1 MGRANAKRL
10 AIARLISVSGTV
22 AASIALAAVLYSRTG
37 SAAWV
42 AAGALA
48 TSLVAGIVTPIT
60 GALADRMDRRRLMIA
75 SDIAA
80 AIVYGVLAVLI
91 ATKAP
96 PIVLV
101 LAAGLGAVF
110 ESPFVPASRAAL
122 PNLVDDNDLPWANGL
137 LGQVAGLSFAVG
149 PLVGGALAAFI
160 GAPWAMALNA
170 VSFVAS
176 AVLVAMITASFQR
189 AGEVAQ
195 TRRSGAVREGFRFV
209 AADRILRAVI
219 FSGFV
224 AFIGVGFVI
233 AANPAFA
240 EGSGAGEVGLGALWA
255 GWGIGTM
262 IGASYAHRLIQPGR
276 EVGVAVL
283 GFGMQSAALLA
294 ASVLPFWVAVAGLTV
309 GGLGG
314 GIADPARQTL
324 VQRRAP
330 DAIRG
335 RVFSVMEAVGWS
347 SFAVSLVAAGVLVD
361 RIGVRPSYLVA
372 GALFVAG
379 TALMAA
385 LAGRSSFRL
394 RALPAVS
401 GASSHP
407 KAAIVS
413 GENLAKE

>member
-1 MGRANAKRL
+1 MERGSKTAGAPPQGSRRNAKRL
-10 AIARLISVSGTV
+10 AVARLISVSGTV
-22 AASIALAAVLYSRTG
+22 AAGVALAAVLYSRTG

-48 TSLVAGIVTPIT
+48 TSLVAGTVTPMT
-60 GALADRMDRRRLMIA
+60 GALADRMDRRRLMVA
-75 SDIAA
+75 SDLAA
-80 AIVYGVLAVLI
+80 ALVYALLAILI
-91 ATKAP
+91 FANAP
-96 PIVLV
+96 PIALV
-101 LAAGLGAVF
+101 IVAGIGAIC
-110 ESPFVPASRAAL
+110 ESPFVPSSRASL
-122 PNLVDDNDLPWANGL
+122 PNLVDDDDLPWANGL

-160 GAPWAMALNA
+160 GASWAMVFNA
-170 VSFVAS
+170 ATFVAS
-176 AVLVAMITASFQR
+176 AVLVATITASFQR

-195 TRRSGAVREGFRFV
+195 PRRSGAVREGFRFV
-209 AADRILRAVI
+209 ASDRILRAVI

-240 EGSGAGEVGLGALWA
+240 ERSGAGEVGLGALWA

-262 IGASYAHRLIQPGR
+262 IGASYSQRLLQPGR

-283 GFGMQSAALLA
+283 GFGMQAGALLA
-294 ASVLPFWVAVAGLTV
+294 ASVLHLWFAVAGLTI

-330 DAIRG
+330 DSMRG

-361 RIGVRPSYLVA
+361 RIGVRRSYLVA
-372 GALFVAG
+372 GGLFVGG
-379 TALMAA
+379 TLLMAA
-385 LAGRSSFRL
+385 LAGRRAFRL
-394 RALPAVS
+394 RALPAER
-401 GASSHP
+401 GA
-407 KAAIVS
+407 
-413 GENLAKE
+413 